1 MGMGQTASP
10 RALVSLLAAWAF
22 CLTVPA
28 FGYPVS
34 HQEVAGVPH
43 GALEGQQ
50 KQRTQP
56 AQSPTSSPTQSRPSP
71 SPEPG
76 GYYKWWQDAVLA
88 KEIGLTDQQKA
99 RIDKIFDQREKDID
113 PFVKDLAEQRARM
126 QQMIEDRVVDVPTLQ
141 LQVSRVDSLTA
152 RVHETRVIMLYRI
165 WLVLTAD
172 QYRKLE
178 AYQKRA
184 RGGRRGGGPLL

>member
-1 MGMGQTASP
+1 MGMGPTASP
-10 RALVSLLAAWAF
+10 RALVSLLAVWAL
-22 CLTVPA
+22 CLTVPT
-28 FGYPVS
+28 FGYPS
-34 HQEVAGVPH
+34 HQEVAGVPQ

-71 SPEPG
+71 SPELG

-99 RIDKIFDQREKDID
+99 RIDKIFDQREKDIE
-113 PFVKDLAEQRARM
+113 PFVNDLAEQRARM

-152 RVHETRVIMLYRI
+152 RVHESRVIMLYRI

-184 RGGRRGGGPLL
+184 RGGRRGGGPYL